1 MMNANY
7 IEFFFDCSSPWT
19 YLSFNALKDLAE
31 HHNVELIY
39 KPILVGGIF
48 NSVNPSVYENRS
60 KPLPIK
66 EKYYLNDMQ
75 NWASCR
81 EIDINWPSIFPINS
95 VKAMRGCL
103 YAELNN
109 NLHEYALS
117 IFKAYWTDD
126 QDISSD
132 KILEDIC
139 LKNGIDSEKFFE
151 FIDMPST
158 KQKLIDN
165 SKDLI
170 EKGGFGSP
178 TFFYK
183 DKMFFGNDRLDL
195 LSSLLQKELI

>member
-19 YLSFNALKDLAE
+19 YLSFNALKNLAE
-31 HHNVELIY
+31 DHNLELRY

-60 KPLPIK
+60 KPIPIK
-66 EKYYLNDMQ
+66 EKYYLDDIQ
-75 NWASCR
+75 NWAASR
-81 EIDINWPSIFPINS
+81 DVVINWPSIFPINS
-95 VKAMRGCL
+95 VRAMRGCL
-103 YAELNN
+103 YAESNN
-109 NLHEYALS
+109 TLHEYALS
-117 IFKAYWTDD
+117 VFKAYWTDD
-126 QDISSD
+126 KDISSN
-132 KILEDIC
+132 KVLEDIC
-139 LKNGIDSEKFFE
+139 FENDLDSKKFFE

-158 KQKLIDN
+158 KQELIDN

-195 LSSLLQKELI
+195 LASLLKKELI

>member
-1 MMNANY
+1 MNANY

-19 YLSFNALKDLAE
+19 YLSFNALKNLAE
-31 HHNVELIY
+31 DHNLELRY

-60 KPLPIK
+60 KPIPIK
-66 EKYYLNDMQ
+66 EKYYLDDIQ
-75 NWASCR
+75 NWAASR
-81 EIDINWPSIFPINS
+81 DVVINWPSIFPINS
-95 VKAMRGCL
+95 VRAMRGCL
-103 YAELNN
+103 YAESNN
-109 NLHEYALS
+109 TLHDYALS
-117 IFKAYWTDD
+117 VFKAYWTDD
-126 QDISSD
+126 KDISSN
-132 KILEDIC
+132 KVLEDIC
-139 LKNGIDSEKFFE
+139 FENDLDSKKFFE

-158 KQKLIDN
+158 KQELIDN

-195 LSSLLQKELI
+195 LASLLKKELI

>member
-19 YLSFNALKDLAE
+19 YLSFNALKNLAE
-31 HHNVELIY
+31 DHNLELRY

-48 NSVNPSVYENRS
+48 NSVNPSVYEYRS
-60 KPLPIK
+60 KPIPIK
-66 EKYYLNDMQ
+66 EKYYLDDIQ
-75 NWASCR
+75 NWAASR
-81 EIDINWPSIFPINS
+81 DVVINWPSIFPINS
-95 VKAMRGCL
+95 VRAMRGCL
-103 YAELNN
+103 YAKSNN
-109 NLHEYALS
+109 TLHEYALS
-117 IFKAYWTDD
+117 VFKAYWTDD
-126 QDISSD
+126 KDISSN
-132 KILEDIC
+132 KVLEDIC
-139 LKNGIDSEKFFE
+139 FENDLDSKKFFE

-158 KQKLIDN
+158 KQELIDN

-195 LSSLLQKELI
+195 LASLLKKELI

>member
-19 YLSFNALKDLAE
+19 YLSFNALKNLAE
-31 HHNVELIY
+31 DHNLELRY

-60 KPLPIK
+60 KPIPIK
-66 EKYYLNDMQ
+66 EKYYLDDIQ
-75 NWASCR
+75 NWAASR
-81 EIDINWPSIFPINS
+81 DVVINWPSIFPINS
-95 VKAMRGCL
+95 VRAMRGCL
-103 YAELNN
+103 YAESNN
-109 NLHEYALS
+109 TLHDYALS
-117 IFKAYWTDD
+117 VFKAYWTDD
-126 QDISSD
+126 KDISSN
-132 KILEDIC
+132 KVLEDIC
-139 LKNGIDSEKFFE
+139 FENDLDSKKFFE

-158 KQKLIDN
+158 KQELIDN
-165 SKDLI
+165 SNDLI

-195 LSSLLQKELI
+195 LASLLKKELI

>member
-19 YLSFNALKDLAE
+19 YLSFNALKNLAE
-31 HHNVELIY
+31 DHNLELRY

-60 KPLPIK
+60 KPIPIK
-66 EKYYLNDMQ
+66 EKYYLDDIQ
-75 NWASCR
+75 NWAASR
-81 EIDINWPSIFPINS
+81 DVVINWPSIFPINS
-95 VKAMRGCL
+95 VRAMRGCL
-103 YAELNN
+103 YAESNN
-109 NLHEYALS
+109 TLHDYALS
-117 IFKAYWTDD
+117 VFKAYWTDD
-126 QDISSD
+126 KDISSN
-132 KILEDIC
+132 KVLEDIC
-139 LKNGIDSEKFFE
+139 FENDLDIKKFFE

-158 KQKLIDN
+158 KQELIDN

-195 LSSLLQKELI
+195 LASLLKKELI

>member
-19 YLSFNALKDLAE
+19 YLSFNALKNLAE
-31 HHNVELIY
+31 DHNLELRY

-60 KPLPIK
+60 KPIPIK
-66 EKYYLNDMQ
+66 EKYYLDDIQ
-75 NWASCR
+75 NWAASR
-81 EIDINWPSIFPINS
+81 DVVINWPSIFPINS
-95 VKAMRGCL
+95 VRAMRGCL
-103 YAELNN
+103 YAESNN
-109 NLHEYALS
+109 TLHHYALS
-117 IFKAYWTDD
+117 VFKAYWTDD
-126 QDISSD
+126 KDISSN
-132 KILEDIC
+132 KVLENIC
-139 LKNGIDSEKFFE
+139 FENDLDSKKFFE

-158 KQKLIDN
+158 KQELIDN

-195 LSSLLQKELI
+195 LASLLKKELI

>member
-19 YLSFNALKDLAE
+19 YLSFNALKNLAE
-31 HHNVELIY
+31 DHNLELRY

-60 KPLPIK
+60 KPIPIK
-66 EKYYLNDMQ
+66 EKYYLDDIQ
-75 NWASCR
+75 NWAASR
-81 EIDINWPSIFPINS
+81 DVVINWPSIFPINS
-95 VKAMRGCL
+95 VRAMRGCL
-103 YAELNN
+103 YAKSNN
-109 NLHEYALS
+109 TLHEYALS
-117 IFKAYWTDD
+117 VFKAYWTDD
-126 QDISSD
+126 KDISSN
-132 KILEDIC
+132 KVLEDIC
-139 LKNGIDSEKFFE
+139 FENDLDSKKFFE

-158 KQKLIDN
+158 KQELIDN

-195 LSSLLQKELI
+195 LASLLKKELI

>member
-19 YLSFNALKDLAE
+19 YLSFNALKNLAE
-31 HHNVELIY
+31 DHNLELRY

-60 KPLPIK
+60 KPIPIK
-66 EKYYLNDMQ
+66 EKYYLDDIQ
-75 NWASCR
+75 NWAASR
-81 EIDINWPSIFPINS
+81 DVVINWPSIFPINS
-95 VKAMRGCL
+95 VRAMRGCL

-109 NLHEYALS
+109 TLHDYALS
-117 IFKAYWTDD
+117 VFKAYWTDD
-126 QDISSD
+126 KDISSN
-132 KILEDIC
+132 KVLEDIC
-139 LKNGIDSEKFFE
+139 FENDLDSKKFFE

-158 KQKLIDN
+158 KQELIDN

-195 LSSLLQKELI
+195 LASLLKKELI

>member
-19 YLSFNALKDLAE
+19 YLSFNALKNLAE
-31 HHNVELIY
+31 DHNLELRY

-60 KPLPIK
+60 KPIPIK
-66 EKYYLNDMQ
+66 EKYYLDDIQ
-75 NWASCR
+75 NWAASR
-81 EIDINWPSIFPINS
+81 DVVINWPSIFPINS
-95 VKAMRGCL
+95 VRAMRGCL
-103 YAELNN
+103 YAESNN
-109 NLHEYALS
+109 TLHDYALS
-117 IFKAYWTDD
+117 VFKAYWTDD
-126 QDISSD
+126 KDISSN
-132 KILEDIC
+132 KVLEDIC
-139 LKNGIDSEKFFE
+139 FENDLDSKKFFE

-158 KQKLIDN
+158 KQDLIDN

-195 LSSLLQKELI
+195 LASLLKKELI

>member
-19 YLSFNALKDLAE
+19 YLSFNALKNLAE
-31 HHNVELIY
+31 DHNLELRY

-60 KPLPIK
+60 KPIPIK
-66 EKYYLNDMQ
+66 EKYYLDDIQ
-75 NWASCR
+75 NWAATR
-81 EIDINWPSIFPINS
+81 DVVINWPSIFPINS
-95 VKAMRGCL
+95 VRAMRGCL
-103 YAELNN
+103 YAESNN
-109 NLHEYALS
+109 TLHEYALS
-117 IFKAYWTDD
+117 VFKAYWTDD
-126 QDISSD
+126 KDISSN
-132 KILEDIC
+132 KVLEDIC
-139 LKNGIDSEKFFE
+139 FENDLDSKKFFE

-158 KQKLIDN
+158 KQELIDN

-195 LSSLLQKELI
+195 LASLLKKELI

>member
-19 YLSFNALKDLAE
+19 YLSFNALKNLAE
-31 HHNVELIY
+31 DHNLELRY

-60 KPLPIK
+60 KPIPIK
-66 EKYYLNDMQ
+66 EKYYLDDIQ
-75 NWASCR
+75 NWAASR
-81 EIDINWPSIFPINS
+81 DVVINWPSIFPINS
-95 VKAMRGCL
+95 VRAMRGCL
-103 YAELNN
+103 YAESNN
-109 NLHEYALS
+109 TLHDYALS
-117 IFKAYWTDD
+117 VFKAYWTDD
-126 QDISSD
+126 KDISSN
-132 KILEDIC
+132 KVLEDIC
-139 LKNGIDSEKFFE
+139 FENDLDSKKFFE

-158 KQKLIDN
+158 KQELIDN

-195 LSSLLQKELI
+195 LASLLKKELI

>member
-19 YLSFNALKDLAE
+19 YLSFNALKNLAE
-31 HHNVELIY
+31 DHNLELRY

-60 KPLPIK
+60 KPIPIK
-66 EKYYLNDMQ
+66 EKYYLDDIQ
-75 NWASCR
+75 NWAASR
-81 EIDINWPSIFPINS
+81 DVVINWPSIFPINS
-95 VKAMRGCL
+95 VRAMRGCL
-103 YAELNN
+103 YAKSNN
-109 NLHEYALS
+109 TLHEYALS
-117 IFKAYWTDD
+117 VFKAYWTDD
-126 QDISSD
+126 KDISSN
-132 KILEDIC
+132 KVLEDIC
-139 LKNGIDSEKFFE
+139 FENDLDSKKFFE

-158 KQKLIDN
+158 KQELIDN

-183 DKMFFGNDRLDL
+183 NKMFFGNDRLDL
-195 LSSLLQKELI
+195 LASLLKKELI

>member
-81 EIDINWPSIFPINS
+81 EIYSIFQAN
-95 VKAMRGCL
+95 K
-103 YAELNN
+103 LNCDIITVPYS
-109 NLHEYALS
+109 LLS
-117 IFKAYWTDD
+117 K
-126 QDISSD
+126 
-132 KILEDIC
+132 L
-139 LKNGIDSEKFFE
+139 
-151 FIDMPST
+151 
-158 KQKLIDN
+158 KLIGKNLNKYSVETSRDFFKD
-165 SKDLI
+165 SKDI
-170 EKGGFGSP
+170 
-178 TFFYK
+178 TFNF
-183 DKMFFGNDRLDL
+183 
-195 LSSLLQKELI
+195 

>member
-19 YLSFNALKDLAE
+19 YLSFNALKNLAE
-31 HHNVELIY
+31 DHNLELRY

-60 KPLPIK
+60 KPIPIK
-66 EKYYLNDMQ
+66 EKYYLDDIQ
-75 NWASCR
+75 NWAASR
-81 EIDINWPSIFPINS
+81 DVVINWPSIFPINS

-103 YAELNN
+103 YAKSNN
-109 NLHEYALS
+109 TLHEYALS
-117 IFKAYWTDD
+117 VFKAYWTDD
-126 QDISSD
+126 KDISSN
-132 KILEDIC
+132 KVLEDIC
-139 LKNGIDSEKFFE
+139 FENDLDSKKFFE

-158 KQKLIDN
+158 KQELIDN

-195 LSSLLQKELI
+195 LASLLKKELI

>member
-19 YLSFNALKDLAE
+19 YLSFNALKNLAE
-31 HHNVELIY
+31 DHNLELRY

-60 KPLPIK
+60 KPIPIK
-66 EKYYLNDMQ
+66 EKYYLDDIQ
-75 NWASCR
+75 NWAASR
-81 EIDINWPSIFPINS
+81 DVVINWPSIFPINS
-95 VKAMRGCL
+95 VRAMRGCL
-103 YAELNN
+103 YAKSNN
-109 NLHEYALS
+109 TLHEYALS
-117 IFKAYWTDD
+117 VFKAYWTDD
-126 QDISSD
+126 KDISSN
-132 KILEDIC
+132 KVLEDIC
-139 LKNGIDSEKFFE
+139 FENDLDSKKFFE

-158 KQKLIDN
+158 KQELIDN

-183 DKMFFGNDRLDL
+183 NEMFFFYFRLDL
-195 LSSLLQKELI
+195 LASLLKKELI

>member
-19 YLSFNALKDLAE
+19 YLSFNALKNLAE
-31 HHNVELIY
+31 DHNLELRY

-60 KPLPIK
+60 KPIPIK
-66 EKYYLNDMQ
+66 EKYYLDDIQ
-75 NWASCR
+75 NWAASR
-81 EIDINWPSIFPINS
+81 DVVINWPSIFPINS
-95 VKAMRGCL
+95 VRAMRGCL
-103 YAELNN
+103 YAKSNN
-109 NLHEYALS
+109 TLHDYALS
-117 IFKAYWTDD
+117 VFKAYWTDD
-126 QDISSD
+126 KDISSN
-132 KILEDIC
+132 KVLEDIC
-139 LKNGIDSEKFFE
+139 FENDLDSKKFFE

-158 KQKLIDN
+158 KQELIDN

-195 LSSLLQKELI
+195 LASLLKKELI

>member
-19 YLSFNALKDLAE
+19 YLSFNALKNLAE
-31 HHNVELIY
+31 DHNLELRY

-60 KPLPIK
+60 KPIPIK
-66 EKYYLNDMQ
+66 EKYYLDDIQ
-75 NWASCR
+75 NWAASR
-81 EIDINWPSIFPINS
+81 DVVINWPSIFPINS
-95 VKAMRGCL
+95 VRAMRGCL
-103 YAELNN
+103 YAESNN
-109 NLHEYALS
+109 TLHEYALS
-117 IFKAYWTDD
+117 VFKAYWTDD
-126 QDISSD
+126 KDISSD
-132 KILEDIC
+132 KVLEDIC
-139 LKNGIDSEKFFE
+139 FENDLDSKKFFE

-158 KQKLIDN
+158 KQELIDN

-195 LSSLLQKELI
+195 LASLLKKELI